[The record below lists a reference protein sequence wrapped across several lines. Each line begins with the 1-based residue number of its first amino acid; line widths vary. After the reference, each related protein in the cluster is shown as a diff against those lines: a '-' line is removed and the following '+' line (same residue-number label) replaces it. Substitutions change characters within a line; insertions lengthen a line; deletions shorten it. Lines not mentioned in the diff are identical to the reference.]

1 LIQDLPIIFY
11 NQSFLNIP
19 KSVLLVLERR
29 SDVTGASDR
38 QLEGVNVEALL
49 VGVGQQPDE
58 VVLLQTLRVILLV
71 DERTR
76 SGRVPGG
83 NGSNK

>member
-1 LIQDLPIIFY
+1 MIQELPIIFC

-19 KSVLLVLERR
+19 KNVLLVLERR

-83 NGSNK
+83 N